1 MVALAEDRRR
11 PAGGQREGEGGNEG
25 GRGAVRRR
33 PEGEGE
39 TFPGGAGRDP
49 GTGLLTY
56 RRRAGGVRG
65 APRGPLGA
73 GTLRGPHSPPGTP
86 PPSLPGPAR
95 CAPVSAGERGGSGGA
110 PGDPPPT
117 PPSPPRAA
125 PRLTWGSG
133 GAFSSAAAARFPRKP
148 GRGSRES
155 PGAAFAGRCCR
166 EAARS
171 IARGSGLSGASRE
184 GPIDAAL
191 CTRSEARKTALAA
204 LAAPAT
210 SEGFEPAPVGTR
222 APEPMGGRRR
232 ARPAPAGDQS
242 REDVAGPRSPP
253 PLWKAGPDGSCAC
266 TRVLPAWKEA
276 PPTPLGRQAG
286 RDGGAGPARGRGR
299 RAHPGLRPS
308 PDRKGRDR
316 LRLLAPQAAAPP
328 VQLGRPPPLC
338 LSASPPRGLRRPRP
352 AGPKVA

>member
-11 PAGGQREGEGGNEG
+11 PAGGERERRRE
-25 GRGAVRRR
+25 RSHRRR
-33 PEGEGE
+33 PEGETLPGAAEGPGNGAADLPE
-39 TFPGGAGRDP
+39 TRRSPRGAAGAARGRNPPGAPLAAWDAATFAPGAGP
-49 GTGLLTY
+49 V
-56 RRRAGGVRG
+56 RARFCGEEEGQE
-65 APRGPLGA
+65 APWETPA
-73 GTLRGPHSPPGTP
+73 PH
-86 PPSLPGPAR
+86 
-95 CAPVSAGERGGSGGA
+95 
-110 PGDPPPT
+110 
-117 PPSPPRAA
+117 PRAA

-155 PGAAFAGRCCR
+155 PGATFAARCCR

-171 IARGSGLSGASRE
+171 IARGSGFTGASRA

-191 CTRSEARKTALAA
+191 CTRSEARKAALDA

-266 TRVLPAWKEA
+266 TRVLPAWEEA
-276 PPTPLGRQAG
+276 PPTPHGRQAG
-286 RDGGAGPARGRGR
+286 RDGGAGPGRGRGR

-308 PDRKGRDR
+308 PDRKGRGW

-328 VQLGRPPPLC
+328 VQLGRPP
-338 LSASPPRGLRRPRP
+338 SPPAPGLSPHTPRRLRRPRP